1 MGSAIPDN
9 TWRWD
14 YFILTARTLLAFIF
28 MSYGVAKL
36 IGLQFSISPDV
47 LAQPLGR
54 ASLAHVAWYCFG
66 HEPFNTYV
74 GVSQIVASLL
84 LLWRRT
90 ALLGAVL
97 LLPIATTIF
106 IIDLTYL
113 PDIIAFRYALPF
125 YLGLLLLIFYHHR
138 DRVWLILRALIG
150 EAATQR
156 AYPWWAYLLL
166 PVAAGLLSLGWLL
179 PKYGV
184 DFMLNPAGTLRYFS
198 LVFAQLKQLIC

>member
-1 MGSAIPDN
+1 MRAALFTKTP
-9 TWRWD
+9 RWE
-14 YFILTARTLLAFIF
+14 YFILTARVLLAFIF
-28 MSYGVAKL
+28 LSYGAAKL
-36 IGLQFSISPDV
+36 LGLQFGVSPAI
-47 LAQPLGR
+47 LAQPLGQ

-84 LLWRRT
+84 LLRNRT

-97 LLPIATTIF
+97 LLPIALTIF

-125 YLGLLLLIFYHHR
+125 YLGLLLLIFYQER
-138 DRVWLILRALIG
+138 ERVLLIVRALG
-150 EAATQR
+150 GGAPSPR
-156 AYPWWAYLLL
+156 AFPWWAYLLL
-166 PVAAGLLSLGWLL
+166 PAAAGLLSLGWLL

-184 DFMLNPAGTLRYFS
+184 DFMLNPAGTLRYFA
-198 LVFAQLKQLIC
+198 LVFAQLKHLLR